1 MSLHSGAEIDG
12 VIDYGINFQGRR
24 VLDAVDHA
32 E

>member
-12 VIDYGINFQGRR
+12 VVDYGIDFRGRR
-24 VLDAVDHA
+24 VFDAVDHA